1 MVAAKKA
8 HPGRQLGVFF
18 LGLVILFGLVALA
31 GSWKPELGL
40 DLQGGQR
47 IILVAQ
53 DDDVSESQLEEARK
67 IINQRVNGS
76 GFSEAAVSTQGG
88 SNIVVEIP
96 GDSNQELVD
105 IVQRQAQL
113 RFRLVACSTLSP
125 GPCGATSAP
134 TTLGRAAPAGLL
146 KAAADKKDKK
156 GDEEKAGATESPA
169 PSESPTATE
178 SPSPTAAPEEPA
190 TPSGDVQAALA
201 WSANP
206 PATWASAFSQAQCPL
221 AERPEDD
228 PDKPLVTCDESGIV
242 YLLSAAVVEGTE
254 LDEADAV
261 QEQNSLGWQV
271 NLSLKDKGTEQFAEV
286 SRALVNTGKLFAI
299 VLDADVISAPTMD
312 AEINDGNASISNQGG
327 MPESEA
333 KSLATSLKFGAL
345 PVAFDEDP
353 LNETVGP
360 SLAGDQLDAGI
371 TAGIIGLAVVMLYCL
386 IYYRGLGLVVIASL
400 AIAAVA
406 TYGVVLLLGEAAGFT
421 LTLPGIA
428 GLIVAVGIV
437 ADAFVVFFERI
448 RDEMREGKSMR
459 VAVESGWV
467 RARSTRIAANTVSLL
482 SATILYIFAVGV
494 VKGFAFALGM
504 STVIDLAV
512 FFWFTKPMMSWL
524 AQFKFFN
531 QGHRLSGLDA
541 ENLGMAPQV
550 AGGSAR

>member
-1 MVAAKKA
+1 MAAKKA
-8 HPGRQLGVFF
+8 RPGRQLGVFF
-18 LGLVILFGLVALA
+18 LGMVFLFGLVALA
-31 GSWKPELGL
+31 GNWKPELGL

-47 IILVAQ
+47 IILVAK

-67 IINQRVNGS
+67 IINSRVNGS
-76 GFSEAAVSTQGG
+76 GFSEAAVSTQGDN
-88 SNIVVEIP
+88 NIVVEIP
-96 GDSNQELVD
+96 GDSNQSLVEV
-105 IVQRQAQL
+105 VQRQAQL
-113 RFRLVACSTLSP
+113 RFRLVACTKLP
-125 GPCGATSAP
+125 GQAPTGPCAGAAP
-134 TTLGRAAPAGLL
+134 SIPTANRAAPEGLL
-146 KAAADKKDKK
+146 KAADKKDKNKDGK
-156 GDEEKAGATESPA
+156 GDKGATESP
-169 PSESPTATE
+169 SETPTAT
-178 SPSPTAAPEEPA
+178 PTETTAPEEPA
-190 TPSGDVQAALA
+190 TESGDVDAALA
-201 WSANP
+201 WRQSP
-206 PATWASAFSQAQCPL
+206 PASWASALAQATCPP

-228 PDKPLVTCDESGIV
+228 PDKPLVACDESGV
-242 YLLSAAVVEGTE
+242 AYLLTAAVVEGTE
-254 LDEADAV
+254 LDEADAG
-261 QEQNSLGWQV
+261 QDQNALDWQV
-271 NLSLKDKGTEQFAEV
+271 SLSLKDKGTELFADV
-286 SRALVNTGKLFAI
+286 SRALVNTNDQFAI
-299 VLDADVISAPTMD
+299 VLDGEVISAPTME
-312 AEINDGNASISNQGG
+312 AEITDGRASISGN
-327 MPESEA
+327 MKESEA

-371 TAGIIGLAVVMLYCL
+371 TAGIIGLAVVALYCL
-386 IYYRGLGLVVIASL
+386 LYYRGLGLVVIASL
-400 AIAAVA
+400 GIAAVA

-504 STVIDLAV
+504 STLIDLAV

-524 AQFKFFN
+524 AQFSFFN

-541 ENLGMAPQV
+541 ENLGVAPAPA
-550 AGGSAR
+550 AGGAR